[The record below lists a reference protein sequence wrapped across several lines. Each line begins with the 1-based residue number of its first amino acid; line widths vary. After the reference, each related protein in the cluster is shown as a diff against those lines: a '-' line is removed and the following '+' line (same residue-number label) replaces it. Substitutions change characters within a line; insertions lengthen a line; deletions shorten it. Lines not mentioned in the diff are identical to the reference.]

1 MEISVTCSSLGRR
14 ITITSVSVR
23 KEEPVRLSDPISR
36 KLVVSCSLWIGIG
49 GGALEGFS
57 MMSAGAG
64 VGSRVLISTA
74 VVGGGGRDGV
84 SVGGTISV
92 GVGRNGWKGVGV
104 GSSGW
109 NGVGVGEAFGAVVT
123 RMNGSGV
130 ASDGEAGYTWQAVI
144 A

>member
-1 MEISVTCSSLGRR
+1 M
-14 ITITSVSVR
+14 
-23 KEEPVRLSDPISR
+23 
-36 KLVVSCSLWIGIG
+36 
-49 GGALEGFS
+49 
-57 MMSAGAG
+57 
-64 VGSRVLISTA
+64 STA

-130 ASDGEAGYTWQAVI
+130 ARDGEAGYTWQAVI